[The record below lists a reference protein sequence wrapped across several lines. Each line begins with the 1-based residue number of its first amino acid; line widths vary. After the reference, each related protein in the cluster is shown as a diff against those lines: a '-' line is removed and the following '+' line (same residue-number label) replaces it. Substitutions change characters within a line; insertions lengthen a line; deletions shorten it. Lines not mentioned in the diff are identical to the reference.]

1 MAREV
6 SGELAK
12 LVHWFS
18 FPMLELSKPCEKTE
32 REKEERILKKKN
44 SQELI
49 TKNESFQSF
58 SISLSLSLSR
68 TASQLQTQ
76 FESLYLYR
84 LREYSKAGFSRLA
97 PFEERANSS
106 DQKNILES
114 DQIANNLSAWY
125 AVAMV

>member
-1 MAREV
+1 
-6 SGELAK
+6 
-12 LVHWFS
+12 
-18 FPMLELSKPCEKTE
+18 MLELSKPCEKTE
-32 REKEERILKKKN
+32 REKEERILKKKEN

-49 TKNESFQSF
+49 KNESFQSF
-58 SISLSLSLSR
+58 QSISLSLSLSR

>member
-18 FPMLELSKPCEKTE
+18 FPMLEISKPCEKTE

>member
-1 MAREV
+1 
-6 SGELAK
+6 
-12 LVHWFS
+12 
-18 FPMLELSKPCEKTE
+18 MLELSKPCEKTE